1 MTRARPR
8 TAGPCPSVFAQVQGV
23 CYYQDAPWSRPRTAS
38 ENERIQSR
46 TLALRSGNG
55 QIVARKRWSSTH
67 CNEDRSSTYSYAR
80 FRLLVEPSG
89 PSSRTRIY
97 KVASQPTKDCLSL
110 KVTDFGPIV
119 TGEVDL
125 RPLTVFV
132 GPSNTGKSWMAV
144 LIYSLH
150 QYFSAANRR
159 NLVDLHHD
167 QFTSPDISRQEDD
180 LIDFSKRLQTSVYAT
195 NVPKDYLDY
204 RVYSESKQAVY
215 PPKSVIHLLQ
225 SAIESQGKLLSLEL
239 CRCLGFEKNRL
250 NRQGSISDT
259 RIVIRNVRSL
269 GTQHIE
275 NVMTFIPQEE
285 AIHARLIDN
294 AEFTIDLPDN
304 PRWLNPEIAYMLDT
318 IGNRGSK
325 LPKRFLNHVLA
336 SVVQLALPNLVS
348 ILRFPAFYLPA
359 GRTGIMHAR
368 SAILS
373 ALIDRAAIGGLRSPA
388 RSPVLSGVV
397 ADFLEQLIEL
407 GHPVDERV
415 GENMHH
421 ATRIENA
428 ILGGA
433 IHVQRVQGS
442 GYPTFTYQPDGW
454 TDEIPLM
461 NVSSMVSELAPVVL
475 YLRYQIVSDNVIIV
489 EEPESHLHP
498 AMQVELTRQL
508 AKLVQAGIRVVI
520 TTHSEWVLE
529 ELSNIVRKSAL
540 SASHRSEV
548 ANGDVL
554 LRSDQVGAWLFESS
568 RHSTGTII
576 KEIGLDTSG
585 LFPSGFD
592 EVAAALH
599 NNWAEI
605 SSRMRS
611 GK

>member
-1 MTRARPR
+1 M
-8 TAGPCPSVFAQVQGV
+8 V
-23 CYYQDAPWSRPRTAS
+23 
-38 ENERIQSR
+38 
-46 TLALRSGNG
+46 
-55 QIVARKRWSSTH
+55 
-67 CNEDRSSTYSYAR
+67 
-80 FRLLVEPSG
+80 
-89 PSSRTRIY
+89 
-97 KVASQPTKDCLSL
+97 SQPTQDCLRL
-110 KVTDFGPIV
+110 RVTDFGPIV

-150 QYFSAANRR
+150 QYFSATNRR
-159 NLVDLHHD
+159 NRVDLHHD
-167 QFTSPDISRQEDD
+167 WFTGPDISRQEDD

-195 NVPKDYLDY
+195 TVPKGYLDY

-225 SAIESQGKLLSLEL
+225 SALESQGKLLSLEL
-239 CRCLGFEKNRL
+239 CRCLGSEKNRL
-250 NRQGSISDT
+250 NRHGSKSDA

-269 GTQHIE
+269 GTQKIE
-275 NVMTFIPQEE
+275 NVMTFIPQKE
-285 AIHARLIDN
+285 AIHAQLIEN

-304 PRWLNPEIAYMLDT
+304 PQWLNPEIAYMLDT
-318 IGNRGSK
+318 IGNRGPK
-325 LPKRFLNHVLA
+325 PPKRFLNQVLA

-407 GHPVDERV
+407 GHPVNQRV
-415 GENMHH
+415 EENVHH
-421 ATRIENA
+421 AKRIEHA
-428 ILGGA
+428 ILGGV
-433 IHVQRVQGS
+433 IHMHRVQGS

-475 YLRYQIVSDNVIIV
+475 YLRYRVVSNNVIIV

-498 AMQVELTRQL
+498 AMQVEFIQQL
-508 AKLVQAGIRVVI
+508 AKLVQAGIRVII

-529 ELSNIVRKSAL
+529 ELANIVRKSTL
-540 SASHRSEV
+540 SCSQRREV
-548 ANGDVL
+548 PNGDVSL
-554 LRSDQVGAWLFESS
+554 NPDQVGAWLFKSS
-568 RHSTGTII
+568 SDLKGSVIR
-576 KEIGLDTSG
+576 EISLDTSG
-585 LFPSGFD
+585 LFPTGFD
-592 EVAAALH
+592 EVAAQIH
-599 NNWAEI
+599 NNWADI
-605 SSRMRS
+605 SSKIGS
-611 GK
+611 D